1 MEGLRAKV
9 TCQDHTSSKRGNLMG
24 QRSRNLGSAVGKAW
38 YREHGQAYLAI
49 LQVLF
54 QTTLD
59 LLSSNLPLNKMPLRI
74 WAALG
79 TTWKLEK
86 C

>member
-1 MEGLRAKV
+1 
-9 TCQDHTSSKRGNLMG
+9 MG
-24 QRSRNLGSAVGKAW
+24 QRSRNLGSAVGKVW
-38 YREHGQAYLAI
+38 YREHRQAYLEI

-59 LLSSNLPLNKMPLRI
+59 MLSSKLPLDKMPLWI
-74 WAALG
+74 WAALE